1 MEKEKVLKGVSSV
14 INVLAVVFA
23 VFLILITVVFVSAR
37 NNHGMITVL
46 SVGYFSDEDNLY
58 TVTFTEEFKAD
69 ESNIGKTV
77 AYEDENDGMLV
88 KAGVIASIETVRE
101 YELPKIRMAD
111 GSVVKTKNVIG
122 TVSGKTGAGFFN
134 AITTKTGYM
143 LTMCIPGILFIVYY
157 FVAIILHYRKKAFS
171 DDPPKGSGGKKTE
184 KSEEVPRPK
193 EKAATRKSSV
203 KRDKDKHDDI
213 KESF

>member
-1 MEKEKVLKGVSSV
+1 M
-14 INVLAVVFA
+14 AVVFA

-46 SVGYFSDEDNLY
+46 SVGYFSDEENLY

-157 FVAIILHYRKKAFS
+157 LVAIILHYRKKLFRTIRRKVRAERK
-171 DDPPKGSGGKKTE
+171 PRNPKKFP
-184 KSEEVPRPK
+184 VPR
-193 EKAATRKSSV
+193 
-203 KRDKDKHDDI
+203 KRLLPVNHR
-213 KESF
+213 